1 MKAKQVSGWSLENI
15 GFAALVVAVTLLFAW
30 MLTPYFGAILWGLVA
45 AIVFR
50 PLYLWLA
57 LRLGG
62 RQGLAAGITLML
74 IVAVVIVP
82 AALLG
87 ASLVSE
93 ASSLYA
99 RVQNGELDLGAM
111 LAKASHALPG
121 PLEGWAREY
130 GLTDPDRLRARIA
143 PSLSTGLKTVAGQ
156 ALSVGQGA
164 LSFVAALGIMLYL
177 TFFLLRDSERLGER
191 FRTALP
197 LDPALRDELIDKF
210 LTVVRATMK
219 GTVAV
224 AVMQG
229 IVGGLI
235 FWMLGVEGALLWG
248 LLMGFF
254 SLIPAVGTGI
264 VWVPVALYLIATG
277 ALWQGAVLVF
287 CGLFVIGLIDNLL
300 RPILVGKDTK
310 LPDFV
315 VLIAT
320 VAGLEL
326 FGLTGFIIGP
336 IIAALFIAVWDMV
349 TQVRGAQIKAET
361 KKG

>member
-1 MKAKQVSGWSLENI
+1 M
-15 GFAALVVAVTLLFAW
+15 
-30 MLTPYFGAILWGLVA
+30 
-45 AIVFR
+45 
-50 PLYLWLA
+50 
-57 LRLGG
+57 
-62 RQGLAAGITLML
+62 
-74 IVAVVIVP
+74 
-82 AALLG
+82 
-87 ASLVSE
+87 
-93 ASSLYA
+93 
-99 RVQNGELDLGAM
+99 
-111 LAKASHALPG
+111 
-121 PLEGWAREY
+121 
-130 GLTDPDRLRARIA
+130 
-143 PSLSTGLKTVAGQ
+143 AGQ

-164 LSFVAALGIMLYL
+164 LSFIAALGIMLYL